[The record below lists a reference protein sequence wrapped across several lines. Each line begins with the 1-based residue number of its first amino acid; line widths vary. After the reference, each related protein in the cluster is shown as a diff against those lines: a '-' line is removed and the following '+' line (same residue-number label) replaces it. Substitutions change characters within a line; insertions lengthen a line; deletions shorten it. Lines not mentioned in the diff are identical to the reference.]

1 MYNHLPLSRL
11 GTSSNSRK
19 TTDLTTLLFYI
30 KEKKP
35 YQDYNMLQPD
45 ELDAIEKLNELCEK
59 EEKLDKQ
66 PFKKNHK
73 NHHHEHHHNNNNL
86 SSVFRCSDTRTLK
99 AIKNVSKDEFN
110 TTTNTTDTTP
120 TNTTT
125 TNTTTNNNHNNS
137 NINDNHL
144 IPTGLP
150 RIQTKITVKILK
162 YDCCITVILDPTT
175 KLNTIK
181 AMYDLNE
188 QLIIIGYQRLI
199 TLKTLDH
206 LPMKFNAIIEQNNN
220 LNYDLT
226 TYVEHRYKV
235 NLNMYYLNSARVKQ
249 KNNIVYIIIPRKI

>member
-1 MYNHLPLSRL
+1 
-11 GTSSNSRK
+11 
-19 TTDLTTLLFYI
+19 
-30 KEKKP
+30 
-35 YQDYNMLQPD
+35 MLQPD

-66 PFKKNHK
+66 PFKRNHK
-73 NHHHEHHHNNNNL
+73 NHHHEHHNNNL

-110 TTTNTTDTTP
+110 TTNTTDT
-120 TNTTT
+120 TTT
-125 TNTTTNNNHNNS
+125 TNTTNSNHNS
-137 NINDNHL
+137 NIDDNHL

>member
-1 MYNHLPLSRL
+1 
-11 GTSSNSRK
+11 
-19 TTDLTTLLFYI
+19 
-30 KEKKP
+30 
-35 YQDYNMLQPD
+35 MLQPD

-66 PFKKNHK
+66 SLKKTHK
-73 NHHHEHHHNNNNL
+73 IHHHEHHNNL

-99 AIKNVSKDEFN
+99 TKNLSKNESN
-110 TTTNTTDTTP
+110 TTHNTTNTITDTTD
-120 TNTTT
+120 T
-125 TNTTTNNNHNNS
+125 TTTNNNHNS
-137 NINDNHL
+137 NIDDNHL

-175 KLNTIK
+175 KLNTIQ

-199 TLKTLDH
+199 TLKTLDN

-220 LNYDLT
+220 FNYDLT

-235 NLNMYYLNSARVKQ
+235 NLDMYYLNSARVKQ
-249 KNNIVYIIIPRKI
+249 KNNIVYVIIPRKI